1 MSNDGYEVVPESLRH
16 AQQAFQDAHDRFQ
29 RLALNETPEWQLG
42 AFDLGLLGQASGV
55 VDEYNESL
63 NRIRDKLRQSAAG
76 FAEVSEALNATAKI
90 YEAQDEKYYEQ
101 FGWLAQDINSPY
113 QPK

>member
-16 AQQAFQDAHDRFQ
+16 AQQTFDDARERFQ
-29 RLALNETPEWQLG
+29 HLALNETPQWQLG
-42 AFDLGLLGQASGV
+42 AFDLGLLGGRSGV
-55 VDEYNESL
+55 VAEYNAAL
-63 NRIRDKLRQSAAG
+63 NHVRDKLRESSARFGEISAA
-76 FAEVSEALNATAKI
+76 LNTTAKI

-101 FGWLAQDINSPY
+101 FGWLAQDANSPY

>member
-16 AQQAFQDAHDRFQ
+16 AQQAFDDARERFQ

-42 AFDLGLLGQASGV
+42 AFDLGLLGGLSGV
-55 VDEYNESL
+55 VGDYNESL
-63 NRIRDKLRQSAAG
+63 SVVRDKLRAGSARFG
-76 FAEVSEALNATAKI
+76 EVSEALDKTAKV
-90 YEAQDEKYYEQ
+90 YEAQDDKYYEQ
-101 FGWLAQDINSPY
+101 FGWLAQDMNSPY

>member
-16 AQQAFQDAHDRFQ
+16 AQQTFDDARERFQ
-29 RLALNETPEWQLG
+29 HLALNESPAWQLG
-42 AFDLGLLGQASGV
+42 AFDMGFLGAQSGV
-55 VDEYNESL
+55 VADYNESL
-63 NRIRDKLRQSAAG
+63 NRVRDKLRESSARFG
-76 FAEVSEALNATAKI
+76 EISEALNKTAKI

-101 FGWLAQDINSPY
+101 FGWLAQDLNSPY